1 MNPGKENGMKPGA
14 AGTDLS
20 GQVAIVTGG
29 ARAIGREIAEKL
41 ASMGA
46 TVEIFDLAAAG
57 GTVEAIRAEGGRAES
72 QLLDVTDEEGVKAA
86 VRQVV
91 DRNGRVDILI
101 NNAGLFAG
109 IARRPFWEIDLAE
122 WRRVMEVNVD
132 SVFLLCREVLAPMKA
147 AGGGRVVNLSS
158 NVITFGMGD
167 LMHYV
172 ASKGAVSV
180 MTRSLAREMGRFGI
194 AVNAVGPGLVTTEI
208 TTAEISEKYLRLVA
222 EGQMLTEPI
231 LPADIADAVVF
242 LASPAGRMITGQTLF
257 VNGGATAGGV

>member
-1 MNPGKENGMKPGA
+1 MATVNDRE
-14 AGTDLS
+14 TLL

-29 ARAIGREIAEKL
+29 ARAIGRQISEAL
-41 ASMGA
+41 AARGA
-46 TVEIFDLAAAG
+46 MVEIFDLAPASE
-57 GTVEAIRAEGGRAES
+57 TVEAIAAGGGRARS
-72 QLLDVTDEEGVKAA
+72 QLVDVTDEEGVKAA
-86 VRQVV
+86 VGQVT
-91 DRNGRVDILI
+91 DRNGRLDILI

-109 IARRPFWEIDLAE
+109 ISRRPFWEIELVE

-132 SVFLLCREVLAPMKA
+132 SIFLLCREVLEPMKA

-158 NVITFGMGD
+158 NVITFGMSN

-180 MTRSLAREMGRFGI
+180 MTRSLAREMGQFGI

-208 TTAEISEKYLRLVA
+208 TTAEIPEKYLRLVA
-222 EGQMLTEPI
+222 EGQMLTEAIFP
-231 LPADIADAVVF
+231 PDIAEAVVF
-242 LASPAGRMITGQTLF
+242 LASPQARMITGQTLF

>member
-1 MNPGKENGMKPGA
+1 MDPGTVPREMTAADIRRVIGDFARAAERCLA
-14 AGTDLS
+14 AGVDMIHLHGAHGYLLGQFLSPQSNRRTD
-20 GQVAIVTGG
+20 GYGG
-29 ARAIGREIAEKL
+29 SLANRARFPLEVL
-41 ASMGA
+41 
-46 TVEIFDLAAAG
+46 
-57 GTVEAIRAEGGRAES
+57 
-72 QLLDVTDEEGVKAA
+72 AA

-132 SVFLLCREVLAPMKA
+132 SIFLLCRAVLEPMKA
-147 AGGGRVVNLSS
+147 VGGGRVVNLSS
-158 NVITFGMGD
+158 NVITFGMAD

-180 MTRSLAREMGRFGI
+180 MTRSLAREMGPFGI
-194 AVNAVGPGLVTTEI
+194 AVNAVGPGLVTTEV
-208 TTAEISEKYLRLVA
+208 TTAEISETYLRLVA
-222 EGQMLTEPI
+222 EGQMLTQPI
-231 LPADIADAVVF
+231 FPADIADAVAF

>member
-1 MNPGKENGMKPGA
+1 MK
-14 AGTDLS
+14 AGTGRTDLS

-41 ASMGA
+41 ASRGA
-46 TVEIFDLAAAG
+46 TVEIFDLAPAAQ
-57 GTVEAIRAEGGRAES
+57 TVEVIRAEGGRAES
-72 QLLDVTDEEGVKAA
+72 QLLDVTDEEGVKDA

-109 IARRPFWEIDLAE
+109 IARRPFWEIDMAE

-132 SVFLLCREVLAPMKA
+132 SIFLLCREVLEPMKA
-147 AGGGRVVNLSS
+147 SGGGRVVNLSS
-158 NVITFGMGD
+158 NVITFGMAD

-180 MTRSLAREMGRFGI
+180 MTRSLAREMGPFGI
-194 AVNAVGPGLVTTEI
+194 AVNAVGPGLVTTEV
-208 TTAEISEKYLRLVA
+208 TTAEISETYLRLVA
-222 EGQMLTEPI
+222 EGQMLTQPI
-231 LPADIADAVVF
+231 FPADIADAVAF

>member
-1 MNPGKENGMKPGA
+1 MQKGSDNQN
-14 AGTDLS
+14 LS

-29 ARAIGREIAEKL
+29 ARAIGREISESL
-41 ASMGA
+41 GSRGA
-46 TVEIFDLAAAG
+46 AIEIFDLAPAQE
-57 GTVEAIRAEGGRAES
+57 TVDAIRAGGGQAEY
-72 QLLDVTDEEGVKAA
+72 QIVDVTDEEAIRGGVE
-86 VRQVV
+86 QVM

-109 IARRPFWEIDLAE
+109 IPRRPFWEIELAE

-132 SVFLLCREVLAPMKA
+132 SIFLLCREVLEPMKA

-158 NVITFGMGD
+158 NVITFGMSN

-180 MTRSLAREMGRFGI
+180 MTRSLAREMGPFRI

-222 EGQMLTEPI
+222 EGQM
-231 LPADIADAVVF
+231 
-242 LASPAGRMITGQTLF
+242 ITGQTLF

>member
-1 MNPGKENGMKPGA
+1 MKSA
-14 AGTDLS
+14 TDGTDLS

-29 ARAIGREIAEKL
+29 ARAIGRQIAEKL
-41 ASMGA
+41 ASRGA
-46 TVEIFDLAAAG
+46 SVEVFDLAEAG
-57 GTVEAIRAEGGRAES
+57 GTVEAIRAAGGRAES
-72 QLLDVTDEEGVKAA
+72 QLLDVADEDGVRKA
-86 VRQVV
+86 VGQVM

-132 SVFLLCREVLAPMKA
+132 SIFLLCREVLEPMKA
-147 AGGGRVVNLSS
+147 SGGGRVVNLSS
-158 NVITFGMGD
+158 NVITFGMAN

-180 MTRSLAREMGRFGI
+180 MTRSLAREMGPFGI
-194 AVNAVGPGLVTTEI
+194 AVNGVGPGLVTTEI
-208 TTAEISEKYLRLVA
+208 TTAEIPEEYLRMVA

-231 LPADIADAVVF
+231 YPADIAEAVVF
-242 LASPAGRMITGQTLF
+242 LASPAARMITGQTLF